1 MGRKLIL
8 KRSRSFLSSTLLMKR
23 RVYSVLSAISSS
35 YPHLKGRLPT
45 CSSPVRHSRREAS
58 SSLAVRLACLR
69 RAASV
74 RSEPGSNSPLFY
86 FKHPEGCLISI
97 ILSQSRFFYFRNV
110 DLNREKEITAL
121 EWLFITLNTLLLS
134 FFVLRLFSL
143 PKIFALWLFLLSL
156 PFNFKDRF
164 ARLRFALASQQAKK
178 NISQNCSFCQAPFSF
193 LFYFLSFFAQSYKS
207 YNLKNSKKTFSTGSL
222 QKLSAYK
229 NRYAFQAKTWEVY
242 TTLHCTFS
250 HY

>member
-1 MGRKLIL
+1 M
-8 KRSRSFLSSTLLMKR
+8 
-23 RVYSVLSAISSS
+23 YSVLSAISSS

-86 FKHPEGCLISI
+86 FKHPEGRLTSI
-97 ILSQSRFFYFRNV
+97 ILSKSRFLFLGTLTF
-110 DLNREKEITAL
+110 EKKEKHTQKAIPSCAF
-121 EWLFITLNTLLLS
+121 LFSL

-156 PFNFKDRF
+156 PFIFKDHY
-164 ARLRFALASQQAKK
+164 AQSCSYLLQQAR
-178 NISQNCSFCQAPFSF
+178 NIIYAFRFFCQASFSFFSF
-193 LFYFLSFFAQSYKS
+193 LFFHQL
-207 YNLKNSKKTFSTGSL
+207 
-222 QKLSAYK
+222 
-229 NRYAFQAKTWEVY
+229 
-242 TTLHCTFS
+242 
-250 HY
+250 

>member
-1 MGRKLIL
+1 
-8 KRSRSFLSSTLLMKR
+8 MKH
-23 RVYSVLSAISSS
+23 RVYSVLPAISSS

-86 FKHPEGCLISI
+86 FKHPEGRLISI
-97 ILSQSRFFYFRNV
+97 ILSKSRF
-110 DLNREKEITAL
+110 
-121 EWLFITLNTLLLS
+121 LFLGTLTFKRKKQQCKAIIHHFTPLFLP

-143 PKIFALWLFLLSL
+143 PKIFALWLILLSL

-164 ARLRFALASQQAKK
+164 AQLRFALASQQAKK
-178 NISQNCSFCQAPFSF
+178 NISKNRSFCQAPFAFF
-193 LFYFLSFFAQSYKS
+193 LFIF
-207 YNLKNSKKTFSTGSL
+207 
-222 QKLSAYK
+222 
-229 NRYAFQAKTWEVY
+229 
-242 TTLHCTFS
+242 
-250 HY
+250 

>member
-1 MGRKLIL
+1 MLLLKLE
-8 KRSRSFLSSTLLMKR
+8 
-23 RVYSVLSAISSS
+23 VYSVLSAISSG

-45 CSSPVRHSRREAS
+45 RYSPVRHSRKEAS
-58 SSLAVRLACLR
+58 FFLAVRLACLR

-156 PFNFKDRF
+156 PFIFKDHY
-164 ARLRFALASQQAKK
+164 AQSCSYLLQQAR
-178 NISQNCSFCQAPFSF
+178 NIIYAFRFFCQASFSF
-193 LFYFLSFFAQSYKS
+193 FFVSFFSSTLKKRLIWCRKQS
-207 YNLKNSKKTFSTGSL
+207 
-222 QKLSAYK
+222 A
-229 NRYAFQAKTWEVY
+229 
-242 TTLHCTFS
+242 
-250 HY
+250 